1 MPSPIQPLTEKLEEK
16 ILRNPLLNIDTF
28 IIPSPYI
35 RDPDIEKSRE
45 YSMVWMEEGE
55 ILGYMLVYTDKYRRS
70 FHIYKLVT
78 SPFGRGRGIGTAF
91 IETLASRIPGN
102 GRVYLYIW
110 EKQVDTIEFFLNKGF
125 RQGEPMVY
133 RNLVYSHLLA
143 DKHDIPILGDA
154 GKKKAPAAAEEIGKT
169 RHDARKTLRLLSNMV
184 DMLSAD
190 NADKIIEDINRES
203 TSMINILNAF
213 RDNMLIVH
221 NVNLQEVILERI
233 VPYIDSST
241 TPCELHLELKS
252 GTAMVPGS
260 FVNIGRALINMTSNA
275 LDAIAESGREGVIR
289 ISLSR
294 VKDAI
299 ILEMEDNGSGIP
311 SEGLEKNSEGIPR
324 FVGKTTKGDMTGEGL
339 GTRQIFATFGAENIT
354 VSSRRGDG
362 TRWKIRFERVS
373 AKLDRW
379 HIRMERR
386 LGEFKLLWERPKVHP
401 EADRNTIIASI
412 WQLRKIEIFLFDLL
426 LKFSKFHNI
435 RTIYRTVLS
444 YLEGA
449 LPWKKFK
456 VEVAGYRCEYENMK
470 SWLLQIAQEIKARRD
485 NLQRITEDG
494 DYGGAMFKSYGQAL
508 ENIIIFTLDP
518 ESGNFRATDRK
529 LAEHLDFAPYL
540 GREKEALLRG
550 EFVGDMNNDD
560 SPIFLGVWTVKSHED
575 LVYKLK
581 LIREGA
587 KRLLEMGIHPSKRL
601 AFYQTTYVRH
611 SEDIDTDT
619 SCSFGEMVSCSDRE
633 LERFIRPAD
642 DEFQNFFAAA
652 D

>member
-1 MPSPIQPLTEKLEEK
+1 MHSSIQPLTEKLEEN

-45 YSMVWMEEGE
+45 YSMVWVEEGE
-55 ILGYMLVYTDKYRRS
+55 ILGYMLVYTGRERRN

-91 IETLASRIPGN
+91 IETLASRIPDR

-125 RQGEPMVY
+125 RQGEPIVY
-133 RNLVYSHLLA
+133 RNLVYSHILA
-143 DKHDIPILGDA
+143 DKKDIPILG
-154 GKKKAPAAAEEIGKT
+154 GSEKKRSPAASEEIGKT

-221 NVNLQEVILERI
+221 NVNLQEVLLERI
-233 VPYIDSST
+233 VPYIEAST
-241 TPCELHLELKS
+241 IPCELHLELKS
-252 GTAMVPGS
+252 SSVMVPGS
-260 FVNIGRALINMTSNA
+260 FINIGRALINLTSNA
-275 LDAIAESGREGVIR
+275 LDAIAESGKDGVIS
-289 ISLSR
+289 ISLRRIEDS
-294 VKDAI
+294 I

-311 SEGLEKNSEGIPR
+311 KEKLEKNSEGIPL
-324 FVGKTTKGDMTGEGL
+324 FVGKTTKGDLTGEGL
-339 GTRQIFATFGAENIT
+339 GTRQIFATFGSENIS
-354 VSSRRGDG
+354 VESREGEG
-362 TRWKIRFERVS
+362 TLWKIRFERVS
-373 AKLDRW
+373 ARQDRW

-386 LGEFKLLWERPKVHP
+386 LGEFKLLWERPKVHK
-401 EADRNTIIASI
+401 EADRNTVIASI
-412 WQLRKIEIFLFDLL
+412 WQLRKMEIFLFDLL

-444 YLEGA
+444 YIEGA
-449 LPWKKFK
+449 LPWMRFRA
-456 VEVAGYRCEYENMK
+456 EVADYRSEYEDMK
-470 SWLLQIAQEIKARRD
+470 SWLLQIAQEIKARKD
-485 NLQRITEDG
+485 NLKRITDG
-494 DYGGAMFKSYGQAL
+494 EDYGGAMFKSYGQAL

-518 ESGNFRATDRK
+518 VTGNFRATDRK

-540 GREKEALLRG
+540 CKEKEELLRG

-560 SPIFLGVWTVKSHED
+560 SPIFLGVWTVKSHDD
-575 LVYKLK
+575 LMNKLK

-587 KRLLEMGIHPSKRL
+587 KRLLEMGIHPSKKL
-601 AFYQTTYVRH
+601 AFYQTTYMRH
-611 SEDIDTDT
+611 SEDIDTDA
-619 SCSFGEMVSCSDRE
+619 SCTFSQITNCSDRD
-633 LERFIRPAD
+633 LEQFIRPAD
-642 DEFQNFFAAA
+642 DEFQDFFAAA